1 MSIEHRSA
9 VTETAERVRALISTP
24 DLDVRA
30 RRDSCI
36 AGALQSDLA
45 HESERAWS
53 VPDDVADDRTERARA
68 CVQRALYEL
77 NRLELYWFDD
87 PGRYVNENSVTLA
100 RLHEALE
107 TPWQRWLLQRVP
119 SDAVADDD
127 PPEAIRTRAERDAT
141 PSDTADQRFFAEE
154 IDLGG
159 YRRLLEI
166 ASVNGLVEASQLSRA
181 LGGAPSPVQSTLT
194 RIFLE
199 EYGNGLP
206 KKKHSTFFARMLE
219 DQGMDA
225 TPEAYLDSVPWQVL
239 GAINHAFTLA
249 ERKQLYL
256 RFCGAFTFTEVS
268 TPASFQGYARAA
280 ARLGLS
286 DGHDDYWALHI
297 REDRR
302 HGAWMVEQVVQ
313 PLCERF
319 PERRH
324 ELLLGYEQ
332 QRLVEGLAGA
342 ATARECRAATRAGAP
357 S

>member
-1 MSIEHRSA
+1 MSTEHRSA
-9 VTETAERVRALISTP
+9 VTRIAERVRALIATP
-24 DLDVRA
+24 DLDQRV
-30 RRDSCI
+30 RRDPYI
-36 AGALQSDLA
+36 AGVLQSDLA
-45 HESERAWS
+45 RESERAWS
-53 VPDDVADDRTERARA
+53 SPDDVADDATERSRA

-77 NRLELYWFDD
+77 NRLDLYWFDD
-87 PGRYVNENSVTLA
+87 PDRYVNENSTTLA
-100 RLHEALE
+100 ALHEALE
-107 TPWQRWLLQRVP
+107 RPWQRWLLQRIP
-119 SDAVADDD
+119 ADAIAGD
-127 PPEAIRTRAERDAT
+127 PAEAIRARAARDAT
-141 PSDTADQRFFAEE
+141 PCDGADQRWFAEQV
-154 IDLGG
+154 DLAG

-199 EYGNGLP
+199 EYGNGQA

-219 DQGMDA
+219 EQGMDA

-268 TPASFQGYARAA
+268 TPASFDGYARAA

-286 DGHDDYWALHI
+286 DGDDYWALHI

-324 ELLLGYEQ
+324 EVLLGYEQ
-332 QRLVEGLAGA
+332 QRLVESLAGA
-342 ATARECRAATRAGAP
+342 ATVRECRAASRAGEL